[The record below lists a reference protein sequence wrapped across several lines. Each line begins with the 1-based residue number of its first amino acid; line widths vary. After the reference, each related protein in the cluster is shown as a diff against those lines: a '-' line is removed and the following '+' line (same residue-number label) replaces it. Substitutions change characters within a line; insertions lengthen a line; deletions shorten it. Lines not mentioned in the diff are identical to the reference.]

1 MRFWFSPL
9 PLPAALIS
17 ELAAAGL
24 EPWPNNQGSPHG
36 DICLLVY
43 DSPERHI
50 AAAAE
55 ADAVFSSA
63 ALAEGYSQL
72 LGCREASSQPLLA
85 GWRLQRVGVLG
96 LQQWLAGNGHSD
108 VVGDA
113 EPINS
118 LVASVILSLVDTQ
131 PQLLEAYNDLEL
143 QAELL
148 GSEADLTYRQRLH
161 QAIVQADPLQ
171 QLLAALQTREGELE
185 QARQEAESTRLEL
198 HLVKEELRQLVL
210 ADGQR
215 QQMLDTRNDELKSL
229 QENIQALQQELRP
242 KVDSMEQQLQ
252 SREKQLQD
260 SRDAAEVTL
269 HQLHQVQEEL
279 KLLVLADEQ
288 KQQLLDIRNQ
298 ELKSLQENIQA
309 LQQELRPKVDSM
321 EQQLQSREKQLQDSR
336 DAAEVTLHQ
345 LHQVQEE
352 LKLLVLADEQKQQ
365 LLDIRNQ
372 ELLRLQ
378 ERIQALQ
385 QELQSKVDNMEKQHK
400 TLEKL
405 LQDTRDDAEL
415 TLLQL
420 HQAHEEL
427 EQLFLADQQ
436 KRQLVDARDQELHN
450 LRAEHHALEQELQPK
465 VTKLEQQIH
474 TRDKQLQDTR
484 EAADLTLLQ
493 LHQIQEELEQM
504 FLVDRQKQ
512 QLLDSRKQ
520 ELHSLQGQLQ
530 NRDRDLLGARDDAER
545 TLLHLHQVQEEL
557 KQLDLADRQ
566 KQQLLE
572 TRAEELQSLQGD
584 LEALQQELQTKVLNL
599 EKQLQN
605 RDRDLLDARDDSELI
620 RLQLHQVQEE
630 LERYFL
636 QTRACN
642 QLVEAQADQL
652 HRSKRLLAKLAMSDF
667 SPSGDVAT
675 IPVEV
680 LPPTDLTSQQ
690 PSLQVQALLKAY
702 ASNLDR
708 ASALLARA
716 MRR

>member
-198 HLVKEELRQLVL
+198 HRVKEELKQLVL

-252 SREKQLQD
+252 
-260 SRDAAEVTL
+260 T
-269 HQLHQVQEEL
+269 
-279 KLLVLADEQ
+279 
-288 KQQLLDIRNQ
+288 
-298 ELKSLQENIQA
+298 
-309 LQQELRPKVDSM
+309 
-321 EQQLQSREKQLQDSR
+321 REKQLQDSR

-520 ELHSLQGQLQ
+520 ELHNLQGQLQ

-572 TRAEELQSLQGD
+572 TRSEELQSLQGD

>member
-198 HLVKEELRQLVL
+198 HRVKEELKQLVL

-252 SREKQLQD
+252 
-260 SRDAAEVTL
+260 T
-269 HQLHQVQEEL
+269 
-279 KLLVLADEQ
+279 
-288 KQQLLDIRNQ
+288 
-298 ELKSLQENIQA
+298 
-309 LQQELRPKVDSM
+309 
-321 EQQLQSREKQLQDSR
+321 REKQLQDSR

-484 EAADLTLLQ
+484 EAADLSLLQ
-493 LHQIQEELEQM
+493 LHQIQEELEQL

-520 ELHSLQGQLQ
+520 ELDSLQGQLQ

-545 TLLHLHQVQEEL
+545 ALLHLHQVQEEL

-572 TRAEELQSLQGD
+572 TRSEELQSLQGD

>member
-198 HLVKEELRQLVL
+198 HRVKEELKQLVL

-215 QQMLDTRNDELKSL
+215 KQMLDTRNDELKSL

-252 SREKQLQD
+252 
-260 SRDAAEVTL
+260 T
-269 HQLHQVQEEL
+269 
-279 KLLVLADEQ
+279 
-288 KQQLLDIRNQ
+288 
-298 ELKSLQENIQA
+298 
-309 LQQELRPKVDSM
+309 
-321 EQQLQSREKQLQDSR
+321 REKQLQDSR

-385 QELQSKVDNMEKQHK
+385 QELQSKVDNMENQHK

-436 KRQLVDARDQELHN
+436 KRQLVDARDQELQN

-484 EAADLTLLQ
+484 EAADLSLLQ
-493 LHQIQEELEQM
+493 LHQIQEELEQL
-504 FLVDRQKQ
+504 FVVDRQKQ

-520 ELHSLQGQLQ
+520 ELDSLQGQLQ

-545 TLLHLHQVQEEL
+545 ALLHLHQVQEEL

-572 TRAEELQSLQGD
+572 TRSEELQSLQGD

>member
-198 HLVKEELRQLVL
+198 HRVKEELKQLVL

-215 QQMLDTRNDELKSL
+215 KQMLDTRNDELKSL

-252 SREKQLQD
+252 
-260 SRDAAEVTL
+260 T
-269 HQLHQVQEEL
+269 
-279 KLLVLADEQ
+279 
-288 KQQLLDIRNQ
+288 
-298 ELKSLQENIQA
+298 
-309 LQQELRPKVDSM
+309 
-321 EQQLQSREKQLQDSR
+321 REKQLQDSR

-436 KRQLVDARDQELHN
+436 KRQLLDARDQELHN

-484 EAADLTLLQ
+484 EAADLNLLQ
-493 LHQIQEELEQM
+493 LHQIQEELEQL

-520 ELHSLQGQLQ
+520 ELDSLQGQLQ

-545 TLLHLHQVQEEL
+545 ALLHLHQVQEEL

-572 TRAEELQSLQGD
+572 TRSEELQSLQGD

-652 HRSKRLLAKLAMSDF
+652 HRSKRLLSKLAMSDL

>member
-24 EPWPNNQGSPHG
+24 EPWPNNQGSHHG

-43 DSPERHI
+43 DSPQRHI

-143 QAELL
+143 QPELL

-198 HLVKEELRQLVL
+198 HRVKEELKQLVL

-252 SREKQLQD
+252 
-260 SRDAAEVTL
+260 T
-269 HQLHQVQEEL
+269 
-279 KLLVLADEQ
+279 
-288 KQQLLDIRNQ
+288 
-298 ELKSLQENIQA
+298 
-309 LQQELRPKVDSM
+309 
-321 EQQLQSREKQLQDSR
+321 REKQLQDSR

-484 EAADLTLLQ
+484 EAADLSLLQ
-493 LHQIQEELEQM
+493 LHQIQEELEQL

-520 ELHSLQGQLQ
+520 ELDSLQGQLQ

-545 TLLHLHQVQEEL
+545 ALLHLHQVQEEL

-572 TRAEELQSLQGD
+572 TRSEELQSLQGD

>member
-198 HLVKEELRQLVL
+198 HRVKEELKQLVL

-252 SREKQLQD
+252 
-260 SRDAAEVTL
+260 T
-269 HQLHQVQEEL
+269 
-279 KLLVLADEQ
+279 
-288 KQQLLDIRNQ
+288 
-298 ELKSLQENIQA
+298 
-309 LQQELRPKVDSM
+309 
-321 EQQLQSREKQLQDSR
+321 REKQLQDSR

-405 LQDTRDDAEL
+405 LQDTRGDADL

-484 EAADLTLLQ
+484 EAADLSLLQ
-493 LHQIQEELEQM
+493 LHQIQEELEQL
-504 FLVDRQKQ
+504 FVVDRQKQ

-520 ELHSLQGQLQ
+520 ELDSLQGQLQ

-572 TRAEELQSLQGD
+572 TRSEELQSLQGD

>member
-198 HLVKEELRQLVL
+198 HRVKEELKQLVL

-229 QENIQALQQELRP
+229 QENIQVLQQELRP

-252 SREKQLQD
+252 
-260 SRDAAEVTL
+260 T
-269 HQLHQVQEEL
+269 
-279 KLLVLADEQ
+279 
-288 KQQLLDIRNQ
+288 
-298 ELKSLQENIQA
+298 
-309 LQQELRPKVDSM
+309 
-321 EQQLQSREKQLQDSR
+321 REKQLQDSR

-405 LQDTRDDAEL
+405 LQDTRDDADL

-436 KRQLVDARDQELHN
+436 KRQLVDARDQELQN

-493 LHQIQEELEQM
+493 LHQIQEELEQL
-504 FLVDRQKQ
+504 FLVDRRKQ

-572 TRAEELQSLQGD
+572 TRSEELQSLQGD

>member
-96 LQQWLAGNGHSD
+96 LQQWLAGNGHSN

-252 SREKQLQD
+252 
-260 SRDAAEVTL
+260 T
-269 HQLHQVQEEL
+269 
-279 KLLVLADEQ
+279 
-288 KQQLLDIRNQ
+288 
-298 ELKSLQENIQA
+298 
-309 LQQELRPKVDSM
+309 
-321 EQQLQSREKQLQDSR
+321 REKQLQDSR

-520 ELHSLQGQLQ
+520 ELHNLQGQLQ

-572 TRAEELQSLQGD
+572 TRSDELQSLQGD

>member
-198 HLVKEELRQLVL
+198 HRVKEELKQLVL

-215 QQMLDTRNDELKSL
+215 KQMLDTRNDELKSL

-252 SREKQLQD
+252 
-260 SRDAAEVTL
+260 T
-269 HQLHQVQEEL
+269 
-279 KLLVLADEQ
+279 
-288 KQQLLDIRNQ
+288 
-298 ELKSLQENIQA
+298 
-309 LQQELRPKVDSM
+309 
-321 EQQLQSREKQLQDSR
+321 REKQLQDSR

-436 KRQLVDARDQELHN
+436 KRQLVDARDQELQN

-484 EAADLTLLQ
+484 EAADLNLLQ
-493 LHQIQEELEQM
+493 LHQIQEELEQL

-520 ELHSLQGQLQ
+520 ELDSLQGQLQ

-545 TLLHLHQVQEEL
+545 ALLHLHQVQEEL

-572 TRAEELQSLQGD
+572 TRSEELQSLQGD

-652 HRSKRLLAKLAMSDF
+652 HRSKRLLSKLAMSDL

>member
-198 HLVKEELRQLVL
+198 HRVKEELKQLVL

-252 SREKQLQD
+252 
-260 SRDAAEVTL
+260 T
-269 HQLHQVQEEL
+269 
-279 KLLVLADEQ
+279 
-288 KQQLLDIRNQ
+288 
-298 ELKSLQENIQA
+298 
-309 LQQELRPKVDSM
+309 
-321 EQQLQSREKQLQDSR
+321 REKQLQDSR

-405 LQDTRDDAEL
+405 LQDTRDDADL

-436 KRQLVDARDQELHN
+436 KRQLVDARDQELQN

-484 EAADLTLLQ
+484 EAADLSLLQ
-493 LHQIQEELEQM
+493 LHQIQEELEQL

-572 TRAEELQSLQGD
+572 TRSEELQSLQGD

>member
-1 MRFWFSPL
+1 
-9 PLPAALIS
+9 
-17 ELAAAGL
+17 
-24 EPWPNNQGSPHG
+24 
-36 DICLLVY
+36 
-43 DSPERHI
+43 
-50 AAAAE
+50 
-55 ADAVFSSA
+55 
-63 ALAEGYSQL
+63 
-72 LGCREASSQPLLA
+72 
-85 GWRLQRVGVLG
+85 
-96 LQQWLAGNGHSD
+96 
-108 VVGDA
+108 
-113 EPINS
+113 
-118 LVASVILSLVDTQ
+118 
-131 PQLLEAYNDLEL
+131 
-143 QAELL
+143 
-148 GSEADLTYRQRLH
+148 
-161 QAIVQADPLQ
+161 
-171 QLLAALQTREGELE
+171 
-185 QARQEAESTRLEL
+185 
-198 HLVKEELRQLVL
+198 
-210 ADGQR
+210 
-215 QQMLDTRNDELKSL
+215 MLDTRNDELKSL

-252 SREKQLQD
+252 
-260 SRDAAEVTL
+260 T
-269 HQLHQVQEEL
+269 
-279 KLLVLADEQ
+279 
-288 KQQLLDIRNQ
+288 
-298 ELKSLQENIQA
+298 
-309 LQQELRPKVDSM
+309 
-321 EQQLQSREKQLQDSR
+321 REKQLQDSR

-520 ELHSLQGQLQ
+520 ELHNLQGQLQ

-572 TRAEELQSLQGD
+572 TRSDELQSLQGD

>member
-198 HLVKEELRQLVL
+198 HRVKEELKQLVL

-215 QQMLDTRNDELKSL
+215 KQMLDTRNDELKSL

-252 SREKQLQD
+252 
-260 SRDAAEVTL
+260 T
-269 HQLHQVQEEL
+269 
-279 KLLVLADEQ
+279 
-288 KQQLLDIRNQ
+288 
-298 ELKSLQENIQA
+298 
-309 LQQELRPKVDSM
+309 
-321 EQQLQSREKQLQDSR
+321 REKQLQDSR

-484 EAADLTLLQ
+484 EAADLNLLQ
-493 LHQIQEELEQM
+493 LHQIQEELEQL

-520 ELHSLQGQLQ
+520 ELDSLQGQLQ

-545 TLLHLHQVQEEL
+545 ALLHLHQVQEEL

-572 TRAEELQSLQGD
+572 TRSEELQSLQGD

-652 HRSKRLLAKLAMSDF
+652 HRSKRLLSKLAMSDL

>member
-96 LQQWLAGNGHSD
+96 LQQWLAGNGHSN

-198 HLVKEELRQLVL
+198 HRVKEELKQLVL

-252 SREKQLQD
+252 
-260 SRDAAEVTL
+260 T
-269 HQLHQVQEEL
+269 
-279 KLLVLADEQ
+279 
-288 KQQLLDIRNQ
+288 
-298 ELKSLQENIQA
+298 
-309 LQQELRPKVDSM
+309 
-321 EQQLQSREKQLQDSR
+321 REKQLQDSR

-493 LHQIQEELEQM
+493 LHQIQEELEQL

-520 ELHSLQGQLQ
+520 ELHNLQGQLQ

-572 TRAEELQSLQGD
+572 THSEELQSLQGD

>member
-252 SREKQLQD
+252 
-260 SRDAAEVTL
+260 T
-269 HQLHQVQEEL
+269 
-279 KLLVLADEQ
+279 
-288 KQQLLDIRNQ
+288 
-298 ELKSLQENIQA
+298 
-309 LQQELRPKVDSM
+309 
-321 EQQLQSREKQLQDSR
+321 REKQLQDSR